1 MLNLELSPAALE
13 ILPQRDA
20 VTMEVVGFGEA
31 PVARGSL
38 SSSSALTRRLAAR
51 SDFVFGSSN
60 GVPFLPGG
68 LDADPAAA
76 PRAPAP
82 TDVVDAGAAS
92 AAATVVDFT
101 RDLLSVPPG
110 FARGAT
116 YELPVATQDIQTPA
130 PAPPAPVADVT
141 PSPGAVVSIA
151 TLLAS
156 DGIVLEDAP
165 VPKVLDTSHALV
177 SCRSCAGPML
187 DAAPPCSVCQ
197 CPHFSQAP
205 SAAANIPTIVPA
217 TGLSADDSALEA
229 ALSTPSPVAR
239 EQSVSVVSLRR
250 SHSCLAVYF
259 KTLSLEMSSGHMI
272 LQNKSYAINVDVSQ
286 PVTNFSQ
293 QVPNPAITY
302 PFELD
307 VFQKQVRGLGTV
319 SCCPA
324 DMI

>member
-1 MLNLELSPAALE
+1 MWAREPDINSMLNFELSPAALE
-13 ILPQRDA
+13 ILPQRDP

-82 TDVVDAGAAS
+82 TDAADAGAAS
-92 AAATVVDFT
+92 ASATVVDFT

-130 PAPPAPVADVT
+130 PAPPAAVPDV
-141 PSPGAVVSIA
+141 PPMPWAVVSIA

-156 DGIVLEDAP
+156 DGIVLEDVP
-165 VPKVLDTSHALV
+165 VPKVLGTSHALV
-177 SCRSCAGPML
+177 LCRSCML
-187 DAAPPCSVCQ
+187 GLFFSTPPPLFRVLC
-197 CPHFSQAP
+197 
-205 SAAANIPTIVPA
+205 AANALTYSRHPA
-217 TGLSADDSALEA
+217 
-229 ALSTPSPVAR
+229 
-239 EQSVSVVSLRR
+239 
-250 SHSCLAVYF
+250 
-259 KTLSLEMSSGHMI
+259 
-272 LQNKSYAINVDVSQ
+272 LQL
-286 PVTNFSQ
+286 
-293 QVPNPAITY
+293 TY
-302 PFELD
+302 PPLFPPPACL
-307 VFQKQVRGLGTV
+307 LTTV
-319 SCCPA
+319 LWRLRSA
-324 DMI
+324 RLRL